1 MRAGAR
7 KKGATN
13 DVALMEQRL
22 ALLKQ
27 QMEEERLRR
36 KERLSSTGGESFWQ
50 SGRRGAIRG
59 AGVSD
64 LVRSRARSG
73 AVRAAAAPARTSP
86 IGEFDRESPVSAA
99 STEESVLDA
108 GEGPSSLAHSRPVS
122 RDTRAS
128 APQRPPSPKLVAA
141 MECQTDDLPQRA
153 WGQATP
159 RVRPQSARAPT
170 DFEKIMKARQQQAA

>member
-1 MRAGAR
+1 
-7 KKGATN
+7 
-13 DVALMEQRL
+13 MEQRL

-36 KERLSSTGGESFWQ
+36 EERLSSTGGESFWQ

-64 LVRSRARSG
+64 LVRSRAR
-73 AVRAAAAPARTSP
+73 
-86 IGEFDRESPVSAA
+86 RESPVSAA

-170 DFEKIMKARQQQAA
+170 YFEKIMKARQQQAA